1 MEKHEKGELS
11 PQQKA
16 KELLQS
22 MMMSTSSVINFTTG
36 DMDYLPQNQY
46 AKQCALIA
54 VENEYNA
61 KIKAYNELYE
71 FCPDVVSQAV
81 FYAKQEL
88 KEVKT
93 EIEKL

>member
-22 MMMSTSSVINFTTG
+22 MMMSTNSVINFTTG
-36 DMDYLPQNQY
+36 DMEYLPQNQY
-46 AKQCALIA
+46 AKQCAMIA
-54 VENEYNA
+54 VDQIILSNPHSNPFNTNVYSTMD
-61 KIKAYNELYE
+61 YW
-71 FCPDVVSQAV
+71 Q
-81 FYAKQEL
+81 
-88 KEVKT
+88 EVKT

>member
-22 MMMSTSSVINFTTG
+22 MMMSTNSVINFTTG

-46 AKQCALIA
+46 AKQCAIIA
-54 VENEYNA
+54 VDEILKSME
-61 KIKAYNELYE
+61 
-71 FCPDVVSQAV
+71 DVMPHPPFESYWQ
-81 FYAKQEL
+81 Q
-88 KEVKT
+88 VKT
-93 EIEKL
+93 EIQKL

>member
-22 MMMSTSSVINFTTG
+22 MMMSTNSVINFTTG
-36 DMDYLPQNQY
+36 DMEYLPQNQY
-46 AKQCALIA
+46 AKQCAMIA
-54 VENEYNA
+54 VDQIILSNPHSNPFNTNVYSTMD
-61 KIKAYNELYE
+61 YW
-71 FCPDVVSQAV
+71 Q
-81 FYAKQEL
+81 Q
-88 KEVKT
+88 VKT

>member
-22 MMMSTSSVINFTTG
+22 MMMSTNSVINFTTG

-46 AKQCALIA
+46 AKQCAMIA
-54 VENEYNA
+54 VDEIIEALDCNQWQNKTMIDWYN
-61 KIKAYNELYE
+61 
-71 FCPDVVSQAV
+71 Q
-81 FYAKQEL
+81 
-88 KEVKT
+88 VKT
-93 EIEKL
+93 EIQKL

>member
-11 PQQKA
+11 PKQKA

-22 MMMSTSSVINFTTG
+22 MMMSTNSVINFTTG

-46 AKQCALIA
+46 AKQCAMIA
-54 VENEYNA
+54 VDEIINNSAMNYIGAYVSDNEILSDIEYW
-61 KIKAYNELYE
+61 
-71 FCPDVVSQAV
+71 Q
-81 FYAKQEL
+81 Q
-88 KEVKT
+88 VKT

>member
-22 MMMSTSSVINFTTG
+22 MMMSTNSVINFTTG

-46 AKQCALIA
+46 AKQCAIIA
-54 VENEYNA
+54 VDEIIANIEPSVSIDVIEA
-61 KIKAYNELYE
+61 RIKYW
-71 FCPDVVSQAV
+71 Q
-81 FYAKQEL
+81 
-88 KEVKT
+88 EVKT

>member
-11 PQQKA
+11 PKEKA

-22 MMMSTSSVINFTTG
+22 MMMSTNSVINFTTG

-54 VENEYNA
+54 VDELINCSISYDNYNA
-61 KIKAYNELYE
+61 TWA
-71 FCPDVVSQAV
+71 SQV
-81 FYAKQEL
+81 KYWQ
-88 KEVKT
+88 EVKT